1 MSVLLLLI
9 KLINYEYNIYM
20 LGEFMLHN
28 LSKLRQLSGVTQ
40 SELGNMVGVSQ
51 QSINKYEN
59 HNIEPDIETLKK
71 ISDFF
76 EVSVDYLIGHN
87 YNDSVSEDITNYNQ
101 NDMISDKILLN
112 NYHKLDEKTKK
123 NIFSLIRD
131 IKKL

>member
-1 MSVLLLLI
+1 
-9 KLINYEYNIYM
+9 
-20 LGEFMLHN
+20 MLHN